1 MTKAKRKAGHFEMR
15 RSGIQVGM
23 HVVSDAWHVQWVSR
37 YETHSVASFWIGE
50 LQSAEVAEDRARELM
65 RQLAGAK

>member
-1 MTKAKRKAGHFEMR
+1 
-15 RSGIQVGM
+15 M